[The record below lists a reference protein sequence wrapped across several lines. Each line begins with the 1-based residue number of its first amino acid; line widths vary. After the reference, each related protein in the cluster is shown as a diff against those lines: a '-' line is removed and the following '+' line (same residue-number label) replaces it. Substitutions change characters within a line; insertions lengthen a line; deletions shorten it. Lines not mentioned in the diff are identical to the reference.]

1 MTTTAELTEALV
13 EAPSAL
19 AGFQLVLQLPRL
31 PSQNKQDGAGRW
43 IVHVP
48 VSSPEAV
55 PQLLEDVRM
64 WMRREQI
71 VETRVRVGM
80 DTYRVQR
87 EHEQTDLRQKGTD
100 GS

>member
-1 MTTTAELTEALV
+1 MIITAERTEALV
-13 EAPSAL
+13 DAPSAL

-31 PSQNKQDGAGRW
+31 PSQNKQDSAGRW

-48 VSSPEAV
+48 VSSPEVV
-55 PQLLEDVRM
+55 PQLLENVRA

-71 VETRVRVGM
+71 VETRVRVGI

-87 EHEQTDLRQKGTD
+87 EHEETGLRQKGTD